1 MCDNEYPAAMLER
14 KIKVSQSEMDVF
26 NEDSTRAFSGTYYYQ
41 EKS

>member
-1 MCDNEYPAAMLER
+1 MCDNEYPAAMLE
-14 KIKVSQSEMDVF
+14 KEKVSEMDVF